1 MISIQLRRAHKV
13 LISLTIA
20 EIFLFGPSISTLG
33 VFFNPLIRQF
43 GWSHAQVSELASSC
57 ELLLGL
63 VSLLAGYLL
72 DRFDAGLI
80 VAVGAALA
88 GIGFVAAARC
98 NSLHA
103 MVLCYAMIGAGT
115 ALATHVPM
123 AVVAANWFSHRF
135 ALAIGILTAG
145 MSLGLALAPRFATA
159 VLLHAG
165 WRAAMTAVG
174 LPMLFIAAPIGLFMV
189 RSTPAAASTPARIET
204 SSRWWHRLAPT
215 PSTEAQLVSKPALPG
230 LDVGEALR
238 TLSFWLLVAINFL
251 YMAGVG
257 AVYFHTIPYLISIG
271 YAATTAAVIFGAKA
285 FLLGPGSILMGA
297 LSDRRG
303 TKPTLLAGFTL
314 IAAGVVA
321 LLMARNLSF
330 GIAPVVAYV
339 MLWGIFMGT
348 NVVLPVM
355 LAQSQGRRRYGTL
368 MGIVT
373 LAGAFGQGCGPYTVG
388 RLLDLTGSYVPGFEL
403 AAAAFVLSGGL
414 GLLVFPAPGHD
425 RVRASA
431 WDGLALGEGRIGSA

>member
-1 MISIQLRRAHKV
+1 MSAERGRAYTV

-63 VSLLAGYLL
+63 VSVLAGYLL

-80 VAVGAALA
+80 VAAGAALA
-88 GIGFVAAARC
+88 GSGFVAAARC
-98 NSLHA
+98 SSLSA

-145 MSLGLALAPRFATA
+145 MSLGLAMAPRLATG
-159 VLLHAG
+159 VVLHAG
-165 WRAAMTAVG
+165 WRVAMTTVG
-174 LPMLFIAAPIGLFMV
+174 LPMLFVAAPIGLFLV
-189 RSTPAAASTPARIET
+189 RSTPAGFRVWPDSFGRRAAHPSSTQAGSIPNA
-204 SSRWWHRLAPT
+204 
-215 PSTEAQLVSKPALPG
+215 ALPG
-230 LDVGEALR
+230 LEVGAALR
-238 TLSFWLLVAINFL
+238 TFSFWLLVAVNYF

-257 AVYFHTIPYLISIG
+257 AVYFHTIPYLISVG
-271 YAATTAAVIFGAKA
+271 YAATTAAAIFGAKA

-297 LSDRRG
+297 VSDRCG
-303 TKPTLLAGFTL
+303 TKPTLLVGFIL
-314 IAAGVVA
+314 IAGGVIA
-321 LLMARNLSF
+321 LLMARHLSF

-339 MLWGIFMGT
+339 LLWGIFMGT

-355 LAQSQGRRRYGTL
+355 LAQSQGRRSYGTL

-373 LAGAFGQGCGPYTVG
+373 LAGSFGQGCGPYAVG
-388 RLLDLTGSYVPGFEL
+388 KLLDLSHSYVLGFEL
-403 AAAAFVLSGGL
+403 AAGAFVFSGLL
-414 GLLVFPAPGHD
+414 GMLVFPAAGHD
-425 RVRASA
+425 RIPAPA
-431 WDGLALGEGRIGSA
+431 WTGLAVGEGRIGSV

>member
-1 MISIQLRRAHKV
+1 MSAERRRAYTV

-43 GWSHAQVSELASSC
+43 GWTHAQVSELASSC

-63 VSLLAGYLL
+63 GSLLAGYLL
-72 DRFDAGLI
+72 DHCDAGLI

-88 GIGFVAAARC
+88 GGGFIGAARSH
-98 NSLHA
+98 SLA
-103 MVLCYAMIGAGT
+103 PMVLCYALIGAGT

-123 AVVAANWFSHRF
+123 AVVAANWFSHRL
-135 ALAIGILTAG
+135 ALAMGILTAG
-145 MSLGLALAPRFATA
+145 MSLGLALAPRLATA
-159 VLLHAG
+159 ILLHAG

-174 LPMLFIAAPIGLFMV
+174 LPMVFIAAPIGLFLV
-189 RSTPAAASTPARIET
+189 RSNAPARAAKGRSLT
-204 SSRWWHRLAPT
+204 MSD
-215 PSTEAQLVSKPALPG
+215 LPG
-230 LDVGEALR
+230 LRVGAALR
-238 TLSFWLLVAINFL
+238 TLSFWLLVAVNYF

-271 YAATTAAVIFGAKA
+271 YTAAAAAAIFGAKA

-297 LSDRRG
+297 VSDRRG
-303 TKPTLLAGFTL
+303 TKPTLLVGFTL
-314 IAAGVVA
+314 IAGGVVA
-321 LLMARNLSF
+321 LLLARHLSF
-330 GIAPVVAYV
+330 GVTPVVAYV
-339 MLWGIFMGT
+339 ILWGIFMGT

-355 LAQSQGRRRYGTL
+355 LVQSQGRRCYGTL

-388 RLLDLTGSYVPGFEL
+388 KLLDLTHSYVPGFEL
-403 AAAAFVLSGGL
+403 AAAAFVLSGLL
-414 GLLVFPAPGHD
+414 GMMVFPAAGHD
-425 RVRASA
+425 RIAALAPA
-431 WDGLALGEGRIGSA
+431 WNGLAVGEGRIGSA